1 MGYHQGEYHQVG
13 SRWHPLPQPTG
24 YEASMAEGTASA
36 IWSFSGAVWPGTA
49 NSGLDLDSTLV
60 ARCLSGE
67 DAAWEELV
75 RQHTRRVYGLC
86 YRFTGRES
94 DAQDLTQD
102 VFLRV
107 YRALS

>member
-1 MGYHQGEYHQVG
+1 MIKPRSFYRKEQMGYHQGEVPPGWGPVG
-13 SRWHPLPQPTG
+13 TLPQPSG
-24 YEASMAEGTASA
+24 YEAGMAAGTASA
-36 IWSFSGAVWPGTA
+36 IWSFSGAAWPGTA

-86 YRFTGRES
+86 YRFT
-94 DAQDLTQD
+94 
-102 VFLRV
+102 
-107 YRALS
+107 